1 MKKLLLILL
10 AALLLLASACG
21 TQDAASTQ
29 TPQDDAAATPTASEP
44 TPPPPPEEA
53 TYEPLPEEYKPLSQR
68 VQGEWYADMA
78 GLPITLTLAEDG
90 AYTLTTPGGE
100 SRTGVWE
107 AKDGQVILDGDEDAP
122 VLPLGEALRMED
134 LLFTRT
140 RPTVYEPAEI
150 YADAAEGSFDGYW
163 VSRFSAAGEG
173 TILSSAIGEDTEL
186 YIEGTRLAA
195 NGALLGTEEYDC
207 SFDAGALSFTTDKG
221 TVKLELLQDGFLRL
235 TLDGDTPAVLYLMAM
250 SLPGELDEAANP

>member
-10 AALLLLASACG
+10 AALLLLTAACG
-21 TQDAASTQ
+21 TQE
-29 TPQDDAAATPTASEP
+29 DAAAKPSSAEQ

-78 GLPITLTLAEDG
+78 GLTVTLTLAEDG
-90 AYTLTTPGGE
+90 SYTLTAPGGE
-100 SRTGVWE
+100 PQSGAWE
-107 AKDGQVILDGDEDAP
+107 AKDGQLILDGDEENP
-122 VLPLGEALRMED
+122 VLPLGEALRMDD

-140 RPTVYEPAEI
+140 RPTVYEPAEV

-163 VSRFSAAGEG
+163 VSHFTAVGDG

-195 NGALLGTEEYDC
+195 NGSLLGLEEYNC
-207 SFDAGALSFTTDKG
+207 TLENGVMTFTTDQG
-221 TVKLELLQDGFLRL
+221 TVRLELLRDGFLRL
-235 TLDGDTPAVLYLMAM
+235 TLAGDTPTVLYLMPM
-250 SLPGELDEAANP
+250 PLPGETAEPENP